1 MTKPARQSHQAKIF
15 DLQKRELWG
24 VLLLIL
30 LGFLVGLFVGK
41 PHLITKSVTA
51 GSLLAYTAQTAFTFI
66 AYRLTGAKARQAI
79 VLHLYLGQ
87 MIKWLLTLL
96 GFAFIFMTIKPIHA
110 MAVFLGYLLMQ
121 MGHNVMM
128 WRMKL

>member
-1 MTKPARQSHQAKIF
+1 MTKPARQSHQARIF
-15 DLQKRELWG
+15 DLQRRQLWG
-24 VLLLIL
+24 VLFLIL
-30 LGFLVGLFVGK
+30 LGFLVGFLLGE
-41 PHLITKSVTA
+41 PYLITKSITA
-51 GSLLAYTAQTAFTFI
+51 GSLLAYLAQTAFTFI

-96 GFAFIFMTIKPIHA
+96 GFALIFITIKPINA

-121 MGHNVMM
+121 IGHNVMM
-128 WRMKL
+128 WRLKL